1 MSYEQLAD
9 HAAKL
14 ETSAIEMDLKQRG
27 FQKNHGKWSGGS
39 GITDEYMQ
47 DIYDITA
54 GRFGGVAEMFAPF
67 LGMPDPGGFVPA
79 IAALTNAASTLNS
92 GTAPDVVNSTSVSV
106 NVDLGGMDRVG
117 TLVAD
122 WRGPAAT
129 GFRNNYLDRFKGV
142 TANQY
147 AMALTLKGALE
158 AERGLW
164 KAARESVDQLAHA
177 AQVSLDSMLDCN
189 PKETACLLT
198 VVGSIF
204 AVAAAVPSAGASLA
218 VTLTVVGEVA
228 SSAAS
233 VPVEDPKPVRFS
245 GENANAIVEQIRKGL
260 EELAKDI
267 NDKERVIADALASS
281 HAVLTGSRDRFMSN
295 RPALADATAAT
306 VTGNGPTG
314 LGTAEG

>member
-1 MSYEQLAD
+1 VSYEQLAD

-14 ETSAIEMDLKQRG
+14 ETTAIEMDLKQRG
-27 FQKNHGKWSGGS
+27 FQKSHGEWYGGS
-39 GITDEYMQ
+39 GITDDQMRFVV
-47 DIYDITA
+47 DTTA
-54 GRFGGVAEMFAPF
+54 TRFAGVAEMFTPF
-67 LGMPDPGGFVPA
+67 VGMPDPAGFEPA
-79 IAALTNAASTLNS
+79 IGAVTKAASMLNN
-92 GTAPDVVNSTSVSV
+92 GTAPDVVNNTGVTV
-106 NVDLGGMDRVG
+106 NEALGGMDRVG

-129 GFRNNYLDRFKGV
+129 SFRNNYLDRFKGV

-147 AMALTLKGALE
+147 AMALTLKGAME

-177 AQVSLDSMLDCN
+177 AQQSLDAMLDCN

-204 AVAAAVPSAGASLA
+204 AIAAAAPTLGASLA

-233 VPVEDPKPVRFS
+233 VPMEDPKPVRFN
-245 GENANAIVEQIRKGL
+245 GKNAMAIV
-260 EELAKDI
+260 
-267 NDKERVIADALASS
+267 
-281 HAVLTGSRDRFMSN
+281 
-295 RPALADATAAT
+295 
-306 VTGNGPTG
+306 
-314 LGTAEG
+314 

>member
-1 MSYEQLAD
+1 VSYEQLAD

-27 FQKNHGKWSGGS
+27 FTKSHGRWYGGS
-39 GITDEYMQ
+39 GIDDKTMQ
-47 DIYDITA
+47 DVVDITA
-54 GRFGGVAEMFAPF
+54 ARFSGVAEMFAPF
-67 LGMPDPGGFVPA
+67 LSMPDPAGFEPA
-79 IAALTNAASTLNS
+79 ISALTNAASKLNN
-92 GTAPDVVNSTSVSV
+92 GTAPDVVNNVGVTV
-106 NVDLGGMDRVG
+106 NEALGGMDRVG

-129 GFRNNYLDRFKGV
+129 AFRNNYLDRFKGV

-147 AMALTLKGALE
+147 AMALTLKGGLE

-164 KAARESVDQLAHA
+164 KAARQSVDELAHA
-177 AQVSLDSMLDCN
+177 AQQSLDAMLDCN

-204 AVAAAVPSAGASLA
+204 AVAAAVPSFGASLA
-218 VTLTVVGEVA
+218 ITLTVVGEVA

-233 VPVEDPKPVRFS
+233 IPMEDPKPVKFN
-245 GENANAIVEQIRKGL
+245 GKNAMAIVEQIRKGL

-267 NDKERVIADALASS
+267 TEKERVIADAMASS
-281 HAVLTGSRDRFMSN
+281 HSVLTGSREKFLSN
-295 RPALADATAAT
+295 RPALADATAGT
-306 VTGNGPTG
+306 VTGNGPNG
-314 LGTAEG
+314 LGTAE

>member
-27 FQKNHGKWSGGS
+27 FTKSHGKWYGGS
-39 GITDEYMQ
+39 GIDDKTMQ
-47 DIYDITA
+47 DVVDITA
-54 GRFGGVAEMFAPF
+54 GRFSGVAEMFAPF
-67 LGMPDPGGFVPA
+67 LGMPDPAGFEPA
-79 IAALTNAASTLNS
+79 IAAVTRAASKLNN
-92 GTAPDVVNSTSVSV
+92 GTAPDVVNNVGVTV
-106 NVDLGGMDRVG
+106 NEALGGMDRVG

-129 GFRNNYLDRFKGV
+129 AFRNNYLDRFKGV

-147 AMALTLKGALE
+147 AMALTLKGGLE

-164 KAARESVDQLAHA
+164 KAARQSVDELAHA
-177 AQVSLDSMLDCN
+177 AQQSLDAMLDCN

-204 AVAAAVPSAGASLA
+204 AVAAAVPSFGASLA
-218 VTLTVVGEVA
+218 ITLTVVGEVA

-233 VPVEDPKPVRFS
+233 IPMEDPKPVKFN
-245 GENANAIVEQIRKGL
+245 GKNAMAIVEQIRKGL

-267 NDKERVIADALASS
+267 TEKERVIADAMASS
-281 HAVLTGSRDRFMSN
+281 HSVLTGSREKFLSN

-306 VTGNGPTG
+306 VTGNGPNG
-314 LGTAEG
+314 LGTAE

>member
-14 ETSAIEMDLKQRG
+14 EISAIEMDLKQRG
-27 FQKNHGKWSGGS
+27 FQKNGNKWYGGS
-39 GITDEYMQ
+39 GITDDQMQ
-47 DIYDITA
+47 EVVTSTA
-54 GRFGGVAEMFAPF
+54 GRFAGVAEMFAPF
-67 LGMPDPGGFVPA
+67 LGMPVPA
-79 IAALTNAASTLNS
+79 GFDPAISAITSAATTLNN
-92 GTAPDVVNSTSVSV
+92 GTAPDVVNNVGVTV
-106 NVDLGGMDRVG
+106 NQELGGMDRVG

-129 GFRNNYLDRFKGV
+129 AFRNNYLDRFKGV

-147 AMALTLKGALE
+147 AMALTLKGGLE
-158 AERGLW
+158 AERALW

-177 AQVSLDSMLDCN
+177 AQQSLDAMLDCN
-189 PKETACLLT
+189 PKETSCLLT

-204 AVAAAVPSAGASLA
+204 AVAAAVPSLGASLA

-228 SSAAS
+228 SSAGS
-233 VPVEDPKPVRFS
+233 IPREDPKPLRFN
-245 GENANAIVEQIRKGL
+245 GKNAMAIVEQVRRGL

-267 NDKERVIADALASS
+267 NDKERVIADAMASS
-281 HAVLTGSRDRFMSN
+281 HSVLSGSRDRFMSN
-295 RPALADATAAT
+295 RPALADATPAT

-314 LGTAEG
+314 LGTAE